1 MELFTVQETAR
12 MLKVSPLTV
21 RRYIA
26 DGRLPAV
33 KVGRSVRVRKE
44 VLDQFI
50 KPIEPKARK
59 GRSAARGRPTSAEDP
74 IWNIVGI
81 ARSGGPGDVAE
92 NKYKYLAEAYAAEF
106 E

>member
-1 MELFTVQETAR
+1 MELITVQETAR

-44 VLDQFI
+44 VLDQLI
-50 KPIEPKARK
+50 KPVEPKAPK
-59 GRSAARGRPTSAEDP
+59 GRSTGRGRPTSAEDP

-81 ARSGGPGDVAE
+81 ARSGGPGDVSE
-92 NKYKYLAEAYAAEF
+92 NKYKYLAEAYATEL